1 MPQAVDDDYV
11 YGICTFT
18 EMRMRMRGMNIQ
30 LKKQYY
36 TVFIT
41 LGAKPCHVGLY
52 YFTLKMFC
60 FILEVFT
67 KYTKTCIIHKINT
80 P

>member
-36 TVFIT
+36 TVSIT

-60 FILEVFT
+60 FIL
-67 KYTKTCIIHKINT
+67 
-80 P
+80 